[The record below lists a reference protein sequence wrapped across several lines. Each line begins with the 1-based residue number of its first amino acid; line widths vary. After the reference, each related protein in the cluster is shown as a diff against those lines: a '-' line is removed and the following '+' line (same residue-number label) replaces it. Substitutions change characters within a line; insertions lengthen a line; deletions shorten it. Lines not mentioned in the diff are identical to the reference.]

1 LAAITSMTT
10 RAQNE
15 RRFDAWEPQPDGGR
29 LYSLDIAGKLGWRA
43 RYLKLVDS
51 EERTI
56 RFWQEIFDESGNL
69 VEIHEKYPVDRGHE
83 RLTGK

>member
-1 LAAITSMTT
+1 
-10 RAQNE
+10 
-15 RRFDAWEPQPDGGR
+15 
-29 LYSLDIAGKLGWRA
+29 
-43 RYLKLVDS
+43 LKLVDS